1 MTLDRI
7 VMGTTDKEA
16 AVPETRSKAIRTTKS
31 IRPDPFGSSPPR
43 VPAVGLGLTGIQ
55 GPEEPSS
62 GSLSTLP
69 APTSGPSYFD
79 ITPSSISVNSVP
91 SHPRKST
98 GFTTKTPGR
107 RAKRTPAHSIS
118 STITNGGSTTPRR
131 ISCAN
136 MDTASQNS
144 ASYLDEQDVE
154 IDENSFYAHLQKMQ
168 ERYLAQQEPGWLR
181 TQHAILQAKHK
192 IPGPGSH
199 HHDSKGALFG
209 KKSSLA
215 PGPQPF
221 LSRIQS
227 GSSSPSGSEYSS
239 SPSFYPPLHQ
249 QRLPFSE
256 ASSPQRH
263 QPIQPFNCFQP
274 GNVICVPRE
283 RSLGGLSFHKRFVET
298 HILTPS
304 PYFRGQYLTLDHKV
318 VEIDKEYVREISG
331 FANPRSVQ
339 ILSEET
345 VYNGTSPKPT
355 RVLVLD
361 RPLEGDGVVMT
372 RPLDGPVMP
381 SMRQF
386 TSDMAFLESFPEL
399 NRALRDFNNL
409 CQEFENTYVYIR
421 GFAAYTLDKLRL
433 IYEKAYRDCLG
444 DSVKLQKMLMRGVQ
458 AEQDCFAELVENV
471 VLGKLYHKLYIR
483 SLIPCYAQRD
493 IEVDKTI
500 ARYHRYLFSLG
511 GHRGIDG
518 GACLAS
524 TDGPLLQEALRKLGL
539 SEKMQ
544 SMRVDHALEG
554 AAGLFRAWDQEND
567 DEVDRRSMSSS
578 LQETEQERKRRQ
590 LRESLRVFVQDSKPK
605 ADKRSSIQSHE
616 GRDGNGDGENEDDD
630 EDEGEDAVWN
640 TPLEKVH
647 CIKRALDVI
656 AAVAEDHLMNGHGA
670 GFVQK
675 KRSEVSVTT
684 DDFIPLLAIAI
695 VQARMMRLGSN
706 LFYLQRF
713 RINTPKSDMSF
724 ALVTFEASVEFL
736 KTDPLGLL
744 GPDQSRPSSSI
755 GFNPVTTESPST
767 PHIDVDINSPTDDT
781 QLLPWGTPSHT
792 GWGFSPPKASSFTPA
807 LEVLTPRLETSA
819 LTSTS
824 AEPSPSRPPLA
835 TGYSYQSPQQSQPQ
849 RHSRSTS
856 MNIDDRFRRMTHAED
871 AGSGSSN
878 NSSWSRSPMLGPRF
892 MSGANSPLGAT
903 SPTYGVGC
911 TPTDTTHSAPSRRRS
926 HQLQPSPQR
935 HSISNGQAQMFSHSP
950 HFDHHRISLEQ
961 GRETMNRST
970 FLPLQSPHMTPQ
982 LVVKPQIMLP
992 PPTTPP
998 MSGQN
1003 TSGRARP
1010 MSMIVVGG
1018 LASSGYSSSYTG
1030 PGGMS
1035 SLRNKSYTSNQS
1047 SPATSPRLGAGSGN
1061 GQSSSRSNSLLSGSF
1076 PMFRANSMVTTTQRV
1091 TPESDGS
1098 SAITQEGKGQAE
1110 PLSPVSPSASWTSR
1124 DPSSMSEHPVVLTES
1139 PVISAASTSP
1149 PAAAPT
1155 TAKGSRSRPNIPNR
1169 IQTSPSST
1177 TSSISTPTTP
1187 STFSATPTTTLL
1199 NSLSASAQLATPST
1213 GSLGPAITRR
1223 STIHTHDAS
1232 STSASGTSSAPGSV
1246 RSRNSSLGRKHSMRI
1261 SLPKLA
1267 PSPSAPSTAFSR
1279 TTVTAATNATTRADV
1294 LEPSSASSV
1303 TDMFG
1308 ISSPSTSSAPMNV
1321 MSVKSAPEVPTL
1333 ASLGRSGSAHHVR
1346 ARSPAISMTSSP
1358 FAFSGLGRDSLPSP
1372 VTPQSPLNERNP
1384 KSLTDNQSAEEQS
1397 VAATESPILSAEGL
1411 STSLAV
1417 EEPRETTSFMS
1428 ASKASVTSTRPV
1440 IRAPSL
1446 KSPPLAKSTSSS
1458 PSYTQL
1464 QFQFSERYTAPEII
1478 TLASPL
1484 TGSIVTPRQ
1493 NHIAVPSGRMSSLV
1507 GGSSYTPSFQDP
1519 SSRGSSLSSS
1529 HLMRRSLD
1537 GSRPSTSQGCYGSHG
1552 NGSSFGSTPP
1562 GSEAQLHFPYYP
1574 QSSLPSTPTLRAHAQ
1589 HPLAFGSNQYHSHSH
1604 HPHRH
1609 HQQQHLQ
1616 QHQRQYSESAAPT
1629 SYLSSSLASPSYRH
1643 DSCGRG
1649 VGVSPGS
1656 FEAGVH
1662 DCDSGDGGANRDLHR
1677 DIRHLSFPLG
1687 VNDFARNPSAMI
1699 SRIPEQK
1706 EEQDHSETFVK
1717 GDGTRAADQGEG
1729 ESTAAT
1735 KGQDTVPSTLVLK
1748 DTVHVKMDS
1757 GKYVGQHSSH
1767 SNSASTSSNI
1777 SVRSVTDHV
1786 THGTAQDFD
1795 RSFLEELNIDS
1806 VSMADDDHRSRRGS
1820 AISLRNAK
1828 SLGSFYPPAEKELAM
1843 TSSWNLEE
1851 DSGKQRRQ
1859 SAAGSRRGSR
1869 MALSNGDL
1877 PCASSASSSTSTSF
1891 TSRTAMMA
1899 RTGSDDPATL
1909 PISMES
1915 SQDRAS
1921 RQRRKMMGDFL
1932 SELTRVEDGD
1942 VLIGNGR
1949 DGVVSRQ

>member
-1 MTLDRI
+1 
-7 VMGTTDKEA
+7 MGITDKET
-16 AVPETRSKAIRTTKS
+16 AVSETRSKAIRTKS
-31 IRPDPFGSSPPR
+31 TRPDPFGSSPPHI
-43 VPAVGLGLTGIQ
+43 PAVGLGLIGIQ

-62 GSLSTLP
+62 EILSTLP
-69 APTSGPSYFD
+69 APSSGPSYFD
-79 ITPSSISVNSVP
+79 ITPSSSSVNAAHSQ
-91 SHPRKST
+91 SRKSA

-118 STITNGGSTTPRR
+118 STITLGGSTTPRR

-181 TQHAILQAKHK
+181 TQHAILQAKHR
-192 IPGPGSH
+192 IPGSGSN
-199 HHDSKGALFG
+199 HHDSKGSLYG
-209 KKSSLA
+209 KKLSLM

-227 GSSSPSGSEYSS
+227 GSSSPSGSECSS

-318 VEIDKEYVREISG
+318 VEIDKDHVREISG

-345 VYNGTSPKPT
+345 VYNGTSQKPT

-361 RPLEGDGVVMT
+361 RPLEGDGVVIT
-372 RPLDGPVMP
+372 KPLDGPVMP
-381 SMRQF
+381 GVRQF
-386 TSDMAFLESFPEL
+386 AGDMAFLESFPEL
-399 NRALRDFNNL
+399 SRALRDFNNL

-433 IYEKAYRDCLG
+433 IYEKAYRDFLG

-483 SLIPCYAQRD
+483 SLVPCYSQRD

-500 ARYHRYLFSLG
+500 ERYHQYLFSLG

-524 TDGPLLQEALRKLGL
+524 TDGPLLQETLRRLGL
-539 SEKMQ
+539 SEKLQ
-544 SMRVDHALEG
+544 NMRVDHALEG
-554 AAGLFRAWDQEND
+554 AAGLFRAWDQES
-567 DEVDRRSMSSS
+567 DEEVAQRNMSSS

-590 LRESLRVFVQDSKPK
+590 LRESLRVFVQDVKPK
-605 ADKRSSIQSHE
+605 TDRRSSVHSSPE
-616 GRDGNGDGENEDDD
+616 GRDGNGDGENEDEDD
-630 EDEGEDAVWN
+630 DEGEDAVWN

-713 RINTPKSDMSF
+713 RINAPKPDVSF

-744 GPDQSRPSSSI
+744 GPDQSRPSSSV
-755 GFNPVTTESPST
+755 GFNPVTTEPVST
-767 PHIDVDINSPTDDT
+767 PHVDVEINSPTDDT

-792 GWGFSPPKASSFTPA
+792 GWGFSPPKASSFTPS
-807 LEVLTPRLETSA
+807 LEALTPRLETSA
-819 LTSTS
+819 ITAAS
-824 AEPSPSRPPLA
+824 AELSPSRPPLA
-835 TGYSYQSPQQSQPQ
+835 TGQSYQSPQQSQQQ

-856 MNIDDRFRRMTHAED
+856 MNIDDRFRRMTYTED

-892 MSGANSPLGAT
+892 MSGTNSPLGAT

-911 TPTDTTHSAPSRRRS
+911 TPTDTTQSVPSRRRS

-1003 TSGRARP
+1003 TSGRSRP

-1035 SLRNKSYTSNQS
+1035 SSRSKSYTSNQS
-1047 SPATSPRLGAGSGN
+1047 SPATSPRLGTGSGN
-1061 GQSSSRSNSLLSGSF
+1061 GHSGSRSNSLLSGSF
-1076 PMFRANSMVTTTQRV
+1076 PIFRANSMATTTQRASL
-1091 TPESDGS
+1091 ESEGN
-1098 SAITQEGKGQAE
+1098 SAIMQEGKGQTE

-1124 DPSSMSEHPVVLTES
+1124 DPSSSSEHPAALTES
-1139 PVISAASTSP
+1139 PVMSAALTSAP
-1149 PAAAPT
+1149 TAVVPT
-1155 TAKGSRSRPNIPNR
+1155 TAVPSKGRTRPNMPNR
-1169 IQTSPSST
+1169 IRTSPSST

-1187 STFSATPTTTLL
+1187 STFSATPTSTLL

-1213 GSLGPAITRR
+1213 GSLGPAIARR

-1232 STSASGTSSAPGSV
+1232 TTSTSGTSSAPGSV
-1246 RSRNSSLGRKHSMRI
+1246 RSMNSSLGRKHSMRI

-1267 PSPSAPSTAFSR
+1267 PSPSAPSTAFTR
-1279 TTVTAATNATTRADV
+1279 TTVTAATNATTHADV
-1294 LEPSSASSV
+1294 LEPSSLASTADV
-1303 TDMFG
+1303 FCM
-1308 ISSPSTSSAPMNV
+1308 SSPPTSSAPMNV
-1321 MSVKSAPEVPTL
+1321 TSMKSAPEVPTL
-1333 ASLGRSGSAHHVR
+1333 ASLGRSGSAQHVR
-1346 ARSPAISMTSSP
+1346 ARSPAISMASSP
-1358 FAFSGLGRDSLPSP
+1358 FAFGGLGRGSLPSP
-1372 VTPQSPLNERNP
+1372 VTPQSPLNERIP
-1384 KSLTDNQSAEEQS
+1384 KLLADSPRTEEQS
-1397 VAATESPILSAEGL
+1397 DVVGPL
-1411 STSLAV
+1411 TSLSFEA
-1417 EEPRETTSFMS
+1417 PRETTTLLST
-1428 ASKASVTSTRPV
+1428 SKASSTPTRPV

-1446 KSPPLAKSTSSS
+1446 KSPPPAKSTSSS

-1464 QFQFSERYTAPEII
+1464 QFQFTERYTAPEII
-1478 TLASPL
+1478 SLASPL

-1493 NHIAVPSGRMSSLV
+1493 SHITVPNGRMAATGS
-1507 GGSSYTPSFQDP
+1507 SSYTPSSQDP
-1519 SSRGSSLSSS
+1519 SLRGSSLSSGQS
-1529 HLMRRSLD
+1529 MRQSLD
-1537 GSRPSTSQGCYGSHG
+1537 GSRPSTSLGCYGSQG
-1552 NGSSFGSTPP
+1552 NGFSFGSTPP
-1562 GSEAQLHFPYYP
+1562 GSEAQLHVPYYS
-1574 QSSLPSTPTLRAHAQ
+1574 QSSLPSTPTLKSHAQ
-1589 HPLAFGSNQYHSHSH
+1589 HPLALDSSQHHSHAH
-1604 HPHRH
+1604 HAHRPK
-1609 HQQQHLQ
+1609 QQQHLQ
-1616 QHQRQYSESAAPT
+1616 QHHRQYPELAAST
-1629 SYLSSSLASPSYRH
+1629 SYLSSSSIASPSYRH
-1643 DSCGRG
+1643 QSFGRG
-1649 VGVSPGS
+1649 AGVSPGS

-1662 DCDSGDGGANRDLHR
+1662 GRDSGDDGASRSGHR
-1677 DIRHLSFPLG
+1677 DVKHLSFPLG
-1687 VNDFARNPSAMI
+1687 VNDHARHPGAMAL
-1699 SRIPEQK
+1699 RIPEQK
-1706 EEQDHSETFVK
+1706 EEPDNIESFVI
-1717 GDGTRAADQGEG
+1717 GNGADAIDEG
-1729 ESTAAT
+1729 ESTAARRP
-1735 KGQDTVPSTLVLK
+1735 DSISSTLGVLK
-1748 DTVHVKMDS
+1748 DAVHVKMDS
-1757 GKYVGQHSSH
+1757 GKFVGQHGSH
-1767 SNSASTSSNI
+1767 SNSTSTSTSSSI

-1795 RSFLEELNIDS
+1795 RSFLEELNADS
-1806 VSMADDDHRSRRGS
+1806 MSIADRSRRGS

-1828 SLGSFYPPAEKELAM
+1828 SLGSFHPPEKELAM
-1843 TSSWNLEE
+1843 TSWSAE
-1851 DSGKQRRQ
+1851 DDVGKQGRS
-1859 SAAGSRRGSR
+1859 SAASSRRGSR

-1877 PCASSASSSTSTSF
+1877 PCAPSVASSF
-1891 TSRTAMMA
+1891 TARSAMMA
-1899 RTGSDDPATL
+1899 RTAGDDPTAQ
-1909 PISMES
+1909 PISMEG
-1915 SQDRAS
+1915 SQHQAS
-1921 RQRRKMMGDFL
+1921 RQKMMMMGDFL
-1932 SELTRVEDGD
+1932 SELANVEDGD

>member
-1 MTLDRI
+1 
-7 VMGTTDKEA
+7 MGMTDKEA
-16 AVPETRSKAIRTTKS
+16 VVPETRSKAIRTKS
-31 IRPDPFGSSPPR
+31 SRPDPFGSSPPHGT
-43 VPAVGLGLTGIQ
+43 AVGLGLTGIQ

-62 GSLSTLP
+62 ELLSTLP
-69 APTSGPSYFD
+69 VPSSGPSYFD
-79 ITPSSISVNSVP
+79 ITPSSSPANAMP
-91 SHPRKST
+91 SHHRKSA

-154 IDENSFYAHLQKMQ
+154 IDENSFYVHLQKMQ

-192 IPGPGSH
+192 IPGSGAQ
-199 HHDSKGALFG
+199 HHDSKGALYG
-209 KKSSLA
+209 KKSSLV
-215 PGPQPF
+215 PGSQPF

-256 ASSPQRH
+256 ASSPHRH

-331 FANPRSVQ
+331 FTNPRSVQ

-345 VYNGTSPKPT
+345 VYSGTSQKPT

-361 RPLEGDGVVMT
+361 RPLEGDGVVTT

-386 TSDMAFLESFPEL
+386 TSDLAFLESFPEL
-399 NRALRDFNNL
+399 SRALRDFNNL

-483 SLIPCYAQRD
+483 SLVPCYAQRD
-493 IEVDKTI
+493 IEVDKMI
-500 ARYHRYLFSLG
+500 AKYHRYLFSLG
-511 GHRGIDG
+511 GHRSIDG

-539 SEKMQ
+539 SEKLQ

-554 AAGLFRAWDQEND
+554 AAGLFRAWDQENEE
-567 DEVDRRSMSSS
+567 EVAQRNMSSS

-605 ADKRSSIQSHE
+605 ADKRSSIQSRKGGE
-616 GRDGNGDGENEDDD
+616 NNGDGEHEDEDEDDD
-630 EDEGEDAVWN
+630 EDDEGDDAVWN

-647 CIKRALDVI
+647 SIKQALDII

-670 GFVQK
+670 GFIQK

-713 RINTPKSDMSF
+713 RINAPKSDMSF

-736 KTDPLGLL
+736 RTDPLGLL
-744 GPDQSRPSSSI
+744 GPDQSRPSSSA
-755 GFNPVTTESPST
+755 GFNSVATENDAAST
-767 PHIDVDINSPTDDT
+767 PHIDVEINSPTDDA

-807 LEVLTPRLETSA
+807 LEVLAPRLETSA

-824 AEPSPSRPPLA
+824 AESSPSRPPLA
-835 TGYSYQSPQQSQPQ
+835 TTLSDQSSQQSLPQ

-911 TPTDTTHSAPSRRRS
+911 TPKDTTHSVPSRRRS

-992 PPTTPP
+992 APTTPP

-1003 TSGRARP
+1003 TTGRARP

-1035 SLRNKSYTSNQS
+1035 SSRTKSYTSNQS
-1047 SPATSPRLGAGSGN
+1047 SPATSPRLGPGSGN
-1061 GQSSSRSNSLLSGSF
+1061 GQSNSRSNSLLSGSF
-1076 PMFRANSMVTTTQRV
+1076 PMLRANSMVTTTQRA
-1091 TPESDGS
+1091 TREHDGS
-1098 SAITQEGKGQAE
+1098 SAVTQEAKGQCE

-1124 DPSSMSEHPVVLTES
+1124 DPTSSSEHPAVLTES
-1139 PVISAASTSP
+1139 PVMSAALTSP
-1149 PAAAPT
+1149 ASAAPT
-1155 TAKGSRSRPNIPNR
+1155 TAESPKGSRSRPNIPNR
-1169 IQTSPSST
+1169 IRTSPSST

-1187 STFSATPTTTLL
+1187 STFSATPTTALL

-1213 GSLGPAITRR
+1213 GSLGPAVARR

-1232 STSASGTSSAPGSV
+1232 STSTSTSGTSSAPGSV
-1246 RSRNSSLGRKHSMRI
+1246 RSTNSSLGRKTSMRI

-1294 LEPSSASSV
+1294 LEPSSTAMAE
-1303 TDMFG
+1303 DMFG
-1308 ISSPSTSSAPMNV
+1308 MSSPTTGSAPMNV
-1321 MSVKSAPEVPTL
+1321 ISVKSAPEVPTL

-1346 ARSPAISMTSSP
+1346 ARSPAISMASSP
-1358 FAFSGLGRDSLPSP
+1358 FAFGGLGRGSLPSP
-1372 VTPQSPLNERNP
+1372 VTPQSPLNEHKP
-1384 KSLTDNQSAEEQS
+1384 KPAAERTSAEVQSAAME
-1397 VAATESPILSAEGL
+1397 L
-1411 STSLAV
+1411 STSLV
-1417 EEPRETTSFMS
+1417 VDTPRETTPFMPM
-1428 ASKASVTSTRPV
+1428 SKASTTSTRPV
-1440 IRAPSL
+1440 IRAPAL
-1446 KSPPLAKSTSSS
+1446 KSPPLAKSASSS

-1464 QFQFSERYTAPEII
+1464 QFQFTERHTAPEII
-1478 TLASPL
+1478 SLAAPL

-1493 NHIAVPSGRMSSLV
+1493 NHIAVPNERKTPT
-1507 GGSSYTPSFQDP
+1507 GSSYTPSFQDP

-1529 HLMRRSLD
+1529 HLMRRSMD

-1552 NGSSFGSTPP
+1552 DGFSFGSTPP
-1562 GSEAQLHFPYYP
+1562 GAEAQLRLPYYP
-1574 QSSLPSTPTLRAHAQ
+1574 QSSLPSTPTLRVHSQ
-1589 HPLAFGSNQYHSHSH
+1589 HPLALDSNQYHPPLHQ
-1604 HPHRH
+1604 PHRH
-1609 HQQQHLQ
+1609 QHPHLQ
-1616 QHQRQYSESAAPT
+1616 KHQRQYSESAAPT
-1629 SYLSSSLASPSYRH
+1629 SYLSSSLASPSYRQE
-1643 DSCGRG
+1643 SFARG
-1649 VGVSPGS
+1649 MGGSPGS
-1656 FEAGVH
+1656 FVAGVH
-1662 DCDSGDGGANRDLHR
+1662 DCDRGDGGAKREAHR
-1677 DIRHLSFPLG
+1677 DIKHLSFPLG
-1687 VNDFARNPSAMI
+1687 VNDYVRNPAAMI

-1706 EEQDHSETFVK
+1706 EEQDTESLVK
-1717 GDGTRAADQGEG
+1717 DAGTNAADQD
-1729 ESTAAT
+1729 ESTAST
-1735 KGQDTVPSTLVLK
+1735 GQEPTPSVLASR

-1757 GKYVGQHSSH
+1757 GKYVGQHGGH
-1767 SNSASTSSNI
+1767 SNSTSTSSSI

-1795 RSFLEELNIDS
+1795 RSFLEELNADS
-1806 VSMADDDHRSRRGS
+1806 VSLADHSRRGS

-1828 SLGSFYPPAEKELAM
+1828 SLGSFHQPDKELAM
-1843 TSSWNLEE
+1843 ISWNVE
-1851 DSGKQRRQ
+1851 DDFGKPEQQ
-1859 SAAGSRRGSR
+1859 SAAGSRRNSR
-1869 MALSNGDL
+1869 MAMSNGDL
-1877 PCASSASSSTSTSF
+1877 PCASSVSSSF
-1891 TSRTAMMA
+1891 TSRTALMA
-1899 RTGSDDPATL
+1899 RTGGDDPAAL
-1909 PISMES
+1909 PISMEG
-1915 SQDRAS
+1915 SQHRAS
-1921 RQRRKMMGDFL
+1921 RQKMMMMGDFL
-1932 SELTRVEDGD
+1932 SELAKVEDGD